1 VIPFLLRRLVAAIPV
16 LFGVSLLAFSMTHLT
31 PGDPVKIMLGER
43 ATAEDVARLRLEL
56 GLDRPLPVQYLSFVS
71 RALRGDLGTS
81 LRSGQPVAREI
92 GDRIGAT
99 ATLTLAAMG
108 IAILVGVLLGTL
120 AAIQRSSAVDALIM
134 MIALVGISMPTFWSG
149 LLLILLFS
157 LTLGWFP
164 ITDGGWSGLVLPA
177 VTLGLPAAAVLAR
190 LTRSALQEVLNQ
202 DFVRTAHS
210 KGVAATAVVARHALR
225 NALIPVVTII
235 GLQFGNLMAGSV
247 IVESVFARAGIGRFA
262 VNAIMARD
270 LPQVQGIVLFAGVIY
285 VVINALVDVVYAAI
299 DPRISVR

>member
-1 VIPFLLRRLVAAIPV
+1 MVPFLLRRLVAAIPV

-43 ATAEDVARLRLEL
+43 ATAEDVVRLRSEL
-56 GLDRPLPVQYLSFVS
+56 GLDRPLPVQFGTFLAK
-71 RALRGDLGTS
+71 ALRGDLGTS

-92 GDRIGAT
+92 ADRVGAT
-99 ATLTLAAMG
+99 AVLTFSAM
-108 IAILVGVLLGTL
+108 AVAVVVGVLLGTL
-120 AAIQRSSAVDALIM
+120 AAVQRSPAVDAIIM
-134 MIALVGISMPTFWSG
+134 SVALVGISMPTFWSG
-149 LLLILLFS
+149 LLLILFFS

-164 ITDGGWSGLVLPA
+164 VTGSGWSGIVLPA

-190 LTRSALQEVLNQ
+190 LTRSALLEVLGQ
-202 DFVRTAHS
+202 DYIRTARS
-210 KGVAATAVVARHALR
+210 KGFGMAIVVARHALR

-270 LPQVQGIVLFAGVIY
+270 LPQVQGIVLFAGVVY
-285 VVINALVDVVYAAI
+285 VVVNALVDVLYAAI
-299 DPRISVR
+299 DPRIGVQ